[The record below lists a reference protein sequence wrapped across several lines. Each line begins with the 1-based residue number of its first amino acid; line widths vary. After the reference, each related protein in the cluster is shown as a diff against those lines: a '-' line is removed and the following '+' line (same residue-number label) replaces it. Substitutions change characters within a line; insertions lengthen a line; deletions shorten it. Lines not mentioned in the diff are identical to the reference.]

1 MRIDPARAVTYF
13 GAMNELPDR
22 PSSSPP
28 AQTPSK
34 PTTHAPR
41 HGGRVLV
48 ALYFIAYALAVTWPG
63 MLLANRI
70 EPLVLGLPF
79 NLVWVAAWVVGG
91 ALVLGWFDHGERR

>member
-1 MRIDPARAVTYF
+1 MNCLTAHRPAR
-13 GAMNELPDR
+13 R
-22 PSSSPP
+22 PKHRANQPL
-28 AQTPSK
+28 TL
-34 PTTHAPR
+34 
-41 HGGRVLV
+41 GGRVLV